1 VIDMIESP
9 TTVINQPSIRIDP
22 EFRDWVMP
30 LSQGEFTQLEE
41 NLLAEGCR
49 DALIVW
55 ISDKALPPVLLDG
68 HHRYAICQAHNLSY
82 RIDYKNFP
90 DREAAKNW
98 IIFNQIGRRNISSAQ
113 RAYLIGKIYRE
124 TKKDHGGTGA
134 NQYTEQRANNLPSAN
149 TAERIAEQFNVSHQT
164 VKNAEKFADAVDT
177 IASTY
182 GDEAKQKILSGAT
195 KLPQK
200 AITETAKQL
209 YTSETPEWYTPEII
223 IESVLEL
230 FGAIDLDPCSNGKGA
245 AANVPAKEHYT
256 REDDGLSRAWHGKVY
271 MNPPYGREVAQW
283 VEKVSAEYR
292 AGNISEAIIL
302 IAARTDT
309 RWFNLLVNYGAMWC
323 AVEGRLLFST
333 PGMKTSNSAPFP
345 SAIFYLGDHE
355 QDFYHCFKH
364 HGPIYRAIEE
374 EEMMQYD

>member
-1 VIDMIESP
+1 MERG
-9 TTVINQPSIRIDP
+9 N
-22 EFRDWVMP
+22 
-30 LSQGEFTQLEE
+30 
-41 NLLAEGCR
+41 
-49 DALIVW
+49 
-55 ISDKALPPVLLDG
+55 
-68 HHRYAICQAHNLSY
+68 
-82 RIDYKNFP
+82 NFP
-90 DREAAKNW
+90 
-98 IIFNQIGRRNISSAQ
+98 
-113 RAYLIGKIYRE
+113 
-124 TKKDHGGTGA
+124 
-134 NQYTEQRANNLPSAN
+134 LPK
-149 TAERIAEQFNVSHQT
+149 TAERIAEQFNVSDRT
-164 VKNAEKFADAVDT
+164 VKNAEKFADAVDA
-177 IASTY
+177 IADTY

-245 AANVPAKEHYT
+245 DANVPAKEHYT

-283 VEKVSAEYR
+283 VEKVSAEYQ

-309 RWFNLLVNYGAMWC
+309 RWFNLLVNYGATWC

-374 EEMMQYD
+374 EEMMQYN

>member
-1 VIDMIESP
+1 MIEPLP
-9 TTVINQPSIRIDP
+9 TTCNQPTIRIDP

-30 LSQGEFTQLEE
+30 LSQEEFSQLEA
-41 NLLAEGCR
+41 NLLTEGCR

-55 ISDKALPPVLLDG
+55 ISDPVLQPTLLDG
-68 HHRYAICQAHNLSY
+68 HHRYAICKAHNLSY
-82 RIDYKNFP
+82 RIDYKIFP

-98 IIFNQIGRRNISSAQ
+98 IILNQIGRRNITPQQ

-124 TKKDHGGTGA
+124 TKKEQGEHTG
-134 NQYTEQRANNLPSAN
+134 NQYTMERANNLPLPK

-177 IASTY
+177 IADTY
-182 GDEAKQKILSGAT
+182 GGEAKQKILSGAT

-230 FGAIDLDPCSNGKGA
+230 FGTIDLDPCSNGKGA
-245 AANVPAKEHYT
+245 DANVPAKEHYT
-256 REDDGLSRAWHGKVY
+256 HEDDGLSRAWHGKVY

-283 VEKVSAEYR
+283 VEKVTAEYQ
-292 AGNISEAIIL
+292 AGNISEAIVL

-309 RWFNLLVNYGAMWC
+309 RWFNLLVNNGGTWC
-323 AVEGRLLFST
+323 AVEGRLIFST

-345 SAIFYLGDHE
+345 SAIFYLGDNQ

-374 EEMMQYD
+374 EEMMQYE

>member
-1 VIDMIESP
+1 MIEPLP
-9 TTVINQPSIRIDP
+9 TTCNQPTIRIDP

-30 LSQGEFTQLEE
+30 LSQEEYSQLEA

-55 ISDKALPPVLLDG
+55 ISDPALPPTLLDG
-68 HHRYAICQAHNLSY
+68 HHRYAICKAHNLSY
-82 RIDYKNFP
+82 RIDFKKFP

-98 IIFNQIGRRNISSAQ
+98 IILNQIGRRNVTPEQ
-113 RAYLIGKIYRE
+113 RAYLMGKLYRE
-124 TKKDHGGTGA
+124 TKKEQGGDRG
-134 NQYTEQRANNLPSAN
+134 NQYTVAGGHSDHLAK
-149 TAERIAEQFNVSHQT
+149 TAETIATQFNVGEAT
-164 VKNAEKFADAVDT
+164 VRRAEKFADAVDT
-177 IASTY
+177 IADTY

-245 AANVPAKEHYT
+245 DANVPAKEHYT
-256 REDDGLSRAWHGKVY
+256 REDNGLARAWHGKVY

-283 VEKVSAEYR
+283 VEKVSAEYQ
-292 AGNISEAIIL
+292 AGNISEAVIL

-309 RWFNLLVNYGAMWC
+309 RWFNLLAKTGAVWC

-333 PGMKTSNSAPFP
+333 PGVKTSNAAPFP
-345 SAIFYLGDHE
+345 SAIFYLGDNV

>member
-1 VIDMIESP
+1 MTPDF
-9 TTVINQPSIRIDP
+9 TIDP
-22 EFRDWVMP
+22 EFRDWIIP
-30 LSQGEFTQLEE
+30 LTAEEFSQLNQ
-41 NLLAEGCR
+41 NLIEDGCR
-49 DALIVW
+49 DPLVVW
-55 ISDKALPPVLLDG
+55 RQNGVAVLVDG
-68 HHRYAICQAHNLSY
+68 HHRYTICKANNIPFRVEERQFSS
-82 RIDYKNFP
+82 
-90 DREAAKNW
+90 REEAKNW
-98 IIFNQIGRRNISSAQ
+98 IILNQLGRRNISPAQ

-124 TKKDHGGTGA
+124 TKKAPSG
-134 NQYTEQRANNLPSAN
+134 RADREFGEETISSPK
-149 TAERIAEQFNVSHQT
+149 TAERIAEQFNVSDRT

-245 AANVPAKEHYT
+245 DANVPAKEHYT

-283 VEKVSAEYR
+283 VEKVSAEYQ

>member
-1 VIDMIESP
+1 MIESP
-9 TTVINQPSIRIDP
+9 TTVINQPTIRIDP

-30 LSQGEFTQLEE
+30 LSQEEFAQLEE
-41 NLLAEGCR
+41 NLLADGCR
-49 DALIVW
+49 DALVVW
-55 ISDKALPPVLLDG
+55 DSGEGGAPILIDG
-68 HHRYAICQAHNLSY
+68 HHRYAICKAHDLPY
-82 RIDYKNFP
+82 RITY
-90 DREAAKNW
+90 REFSGRVAAKNW
-98 IIFNQIGRRNISSAQ
+98 IVLNQIGRRNVTPEQ
-113 RAYLIGKIYRE
+113 RAYLIGKLYRE
-124 TKKDHGGTGA
+124 TKKGQGEHTG
-134 NQYTEQRANNLPSAN
+134 NQYTMECSQNGNIPR
-149 TAERIAEQFNVSHQT
+149 TAEIIADQFGVGKNT
-164 VKNAEKFADAVDT
+164 VIRAEKFADAVDT
-177 IASTY
+177 IADTY

-209 YTSETPEWYTPEII
+209 YTSETPEWYTPRII
-223 IESVLEL
+223 IDSVLEL
-230 FGAIDLDPCSNGKGA
+230 FGAIDLDPCSNGKGD
-245 AANVPAKEHYT
+245 AANVPATEHYT
-256 REDDGLSRAWHGKVY
+256 REDNGLARAWHGKVY

-283 VEKVSAEYR
+283 VEKVIAEYQ

-323 AVEGRLLFST
+323 AVEGRLLFTT
-333 PGMKTSNSAPFP
+333 PGVKTSNAAPFP
-345 SAIFYLGDHE
+345 SAIFYLGDNV